1 MAVYGHNIEKEC
13 KRPAMLKIM
22 KYLNL
27 PLPEDI
33 EKAKYS
39 GDFARAL
46 KMIDE
51 RLGNPS
57 IPQINKN
64 RLIIEKEI
72 LKRLPGEYPFD
83 ENEALQ
89 LIRKEIADFTKDE
102 LDALMDSGDAD
113 WFMIDGKRHLQK
125 RFFASLKK
133 VYPDIAQRADSPA
146 DTHMLLDQ
154 NIADMKKNC
163 EASWFVRARHTLCI
177 SDTAFEPGRILVHL
191 PLPTECM
198 NMKEIRVL
206 KTDPANAYISAPDH
220 LARTVSFEIDLKEN
234 RPFSVEY
241 SYISSVKYT
250 DPDPKDALAE
260 TYETDSEAARMLV
273 NEEIRMLADEIAQEE
288 TNPLILARRFYDF
301 VTENVIYSYMRQYL
315 TLGSIPEY
323 CASRLRGDCGVQAL
337 LFIAL
342 CLSKGIPARWQS
354 GKYVTPYGSGN
365 HDWAMFYVK
374 PWGWLFADCSFGGSA
389 YRAGDKERHDYY
401 FGNLDPFRMAANNG
415 FLQEFDPPK
424 KHWRIDPYDSQS
436 GEAEYSHRGLCD
448 EEIISQYEVLEMWK
462 IS

>member
-1 MAVYGHNIEKEC
+1 
-13 KRPAMLKIM
+13 MLEIM
-22 KYLNL
+22 KYMNL

-33 EKAKYS
+33 EKAKCS

-51 RLGNPS
+51 RLDNPS
-57 IPQINKN
+57 VPAVNKK
-64 RLIIEKEI
+64 RLILEKEI
-72 LKRLPGEYPFD
+72 LKRLPGEYPYD
-83 ENEALQ
+83 ENEALE
-89 LIRKEIADFTKDE
+89 LIRKEISDFTKEE

-125 RFFASLKK
+125 RFFESLKK
-133 VYPDIAQRADSPA
+133 VYPQIAQRAGIPVSSRS
-146 DTHMLLDQ
+146 LLNR
-154 NIADMKKNC
+154 NIEDMKKNG
-163 EASWFVRARHTLCI
+163 EAAWFVRARHTLFI
-177 SDTAFEPGRILVHL
+177 KDEAFEPGRILVHL
-191 PLPTECM
+191 PLPARCM
-198 NMKEIRVL
+198 NMKEIHVL
-206 KTDPANAYISAPDH
+206 KTDPASAYIAAADH
-220 LARTVSFEIDLKEN
+220 LSRTVSFAVDLKEN

-250 DPDPKDALAE
+250 DPDPKDALSG
-260 TYETDSEAARMLV
+260 TYETDSEAVRMLV
-273 NEEIRMLADEIAQEE
+273 NEEIRMLADEIAKDE

-301 VTENVIYSYMRQYL
+301 VTENVIYSFMRQYI
-315 TLGSIPEY
+315 TLGNIPEY
-323 CASRLRGDCGVQAL
+323 CACRLRGDCGVQAL

-354 GKYVTPYGSGN
+354 GKYVAPDDSGN

-389 YRAGDKERHDYY
+389 YRAGDQERHDFY

-415 FLQEFDPPK
+415 FLKEFDPPK

-436 GEAEYSHRGLCD
+436 GEAEYTHKGLSD
-448 EEIISQYEVLEMWK
+448 EEIISQYEVLEMRK
-462 IS
+462 II